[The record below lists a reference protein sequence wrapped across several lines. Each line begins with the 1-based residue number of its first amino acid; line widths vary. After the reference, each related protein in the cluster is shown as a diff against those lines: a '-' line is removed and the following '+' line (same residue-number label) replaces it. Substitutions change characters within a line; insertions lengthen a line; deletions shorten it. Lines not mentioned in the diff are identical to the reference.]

1 MISRFIVGSESQEI
15 MVIGSATPS
24 NLQLI
29 KHAHNPRKVRAP
41 NSLWLCNGRLARL
54 SNIKTHSPG
63 REASRLRATSRS

>member
-1 MISRFIVGSESQEI
+1 MVSRFIVRSECQEI

-29 KHAHNPRKVRAP
+29 KHARNPRKVIAP
-41 NSLWLCNGRLARL
+41 NSLWLCNGRLAG

-63 REASRLRATSRS
+63 REASRLRSTSRS